1 MDLHDAMIGARA
13 VHFAATMLA
22 SGVVFFAVFIAADA
36 PAAFQ
41 SRLAAIAWPA
51 LVLSVISGAAW
62 LLLTAQ
68 SMSGQPLADVV
79 SQGVIWTVLLQTDFG
94 NDWLVR
100 LVIACLLAGTF
111 VPLLAAKRNGSRW
124 ITAAAVVLA
133 AALVGSL
140 AWAGHAIGG
149 TGAEGIVHPAADV
162 LHLIAAAAWLGSLPL
177 LALLL
182 AQAQH
187 DDAAHSAARA
197 ATLRFSTLGIL
208 SVGTL
213 VATGI
218 VNTWYLA
225 GSVEA
230 LVGTLYGRLLLVKIA
245 LFCGMVAIAAINK
258 FKLTPRL
265 VHDVPAA
272 AALRRLRRNAAAES
286 LIGVII
292 VIIVAVLGTE
302 PPASHVHHHPAYGA
316 IPADAAFVHIHTEE
330 AMADV
335 TIMPGRAGP
344 VRATIRL
351 WNGDFGPLDAR
362 GVTLTLTAPSGGG
375 KPVTRVATL
384 NSDGAWEVDGIDLS
398 QPGNWTVVVDAVI
411 GPTKHFTLDAP
422 VVIDAQ

>member
-13 VHFAATMLA
+13 VHFAATMVA
-22 SGVVFFAVFIAADA
+22 SGVVFFVVFIAADA
-36 PAAFQ
+36 PAVFR

-51 LVLSVISGAAW
+51 LVMSVISGAAW

-68 SMSGQPLADVV
+68 SMSGQRLADVV
-79 SQGVIWTVLLQTDFG
+79 AQGVIRTVLLQTDFG

-111 VPLLAAKRNGSRW
+111 VPLLAAKRNAPRW

-133 AALVGSL
+133 AALVGSM

-149 TGAEGIVHPAADV
+149 TGAEGVIHPAADV

-197 ATLRFSTLGIL
+197 AIPRFSTLGIL

-245 LFCGMVAIAAINK
+245 LFCGMVAIAAVNK

-272 AALRRLRRNAAAES
+272 AALRRLRRNATAES

-302 PPASHVHHHPAYGA
+302 PPASHAHHHPAYGA

-362 GVTLTLTAPSGGG
+362 GVTLTLTAPAGGS
-375 KPVTRVATL
+375 KPVTRVAML

-398 QPGNWTVVVDAVI
+398 QPGNWTVVVDAAT
-411 GPTKHFTLDAP
+411 GPTKHFILDAP